1 MSEVVRQVANGQ
13 CPDDTDAWQPVP
25 FHKAEIMAARARG
38 ESFQSI
44 ADRLDQSV
52 STVWRWVR
60 RWEAEGNE

>member
-1 MSEVVRQVANGQ
+1 MRDIAGRPPAIGQ
-13 CPDDTDAWQPVP
+13 PQESVPWQPVP
-25 FHKAEIMAARARG
+25 FHKAEILAARARG

-60 RWEAEGNE
+60 RWEAGAQ